1 MVKLSDFVEA
11 VLREVTA
18 ARIKAALA
26 SARIAA
32 DLRDDP
38 LLAGLPVPTYRME
51 RAEFE
56 IRFAV
61 AEVTPPPSGRLLLP
75 RERTLRLVERAVTAL
90 PGSGRAAKAFEIV
103 PRLGEL
109 WKLEAAQRV
118 LADLGE
124 ERLEEMSLA
133 GVVALC
139 AGIVENR
146 YLEMLTDSRA
156 RASLRRIREVVAKG
170 FPDRVAGALRAEL
183 REALEKA
190 AAEERQRQPAEA
202 AVELLVTAAEL
213 EKAREV
219 STLKLVL
226 EEDEVELA
234 LPPSEGGEEE

>member
-11 VLREVTA
+11 VLREVATA
-18 ARIKAALA
+18 RTRAALA

-75 RERTLRLVERAVTAL
+75 RERTLRLVERTVTAL
-90 PGSGRAAKAFEIV
+90 PGTGRVGKAFEIV

-109 WKLEAAQRV
+109 WKLEAAERIV
-118 LADLGE
+118 GILAR
-124 ERLEEMSLA
+124 ERLEEMSLE

-146 YLEMLTDSRA
+146 YLEMLTDTRA
-156 RASLRRIREVVAKG
+156 RASLRRIREIVAKG
-170 FPDRVAGALRAEL
+170 FPERVAGALRGAL

-190 AAEERQRQPAEA
+190 VAEEGERRPAEA

-219 STLKLVL
+219 STLRLVL
-226 EEDEVELA
+226 EEDELDLA
-234 LPPSEGGEEE
+234 LPPSGEGDGA